1 MAIVLRRREDI
12 EKDHLSETCL
22 AAENAS
28 ALGAEER
35 QNRENRAAFAILA
48 MFGTIINRTH
58 FPMLWW
64 LTYQTFLDNPIWKI
78 SLLFTFRSAIKYVLI
93 TEYTFRWDLLAFEWH
108 ARQLRINTLT
118 ENLFWKSTL
127 AVGAQNPNMLV
138 GQTPMCQ
145 GGKPSCETLRTCKC

>member
-48 MFGTIINRTH
+48 TFGIIINGTY
-58 FPMLWW
+58 FSMLWW

-145 GGKPSCETLRTCKC
+145 GGKPSCRTCKC